1 MPEMALLARVELH
14 TSAKKHSTP
23 NFIFSSATDL
33 RDGEGVLEQPFS
45 FSVMYS
51 KAAEQCRRRRKCAVL
66 QQVYKQCGSFCFGI
80 YVGTS
85 GDVFS

>member
-23 NFIFSSATDL
+23 SFIFSSATDL

-45 FSVMYS
+45 FSVTYN
-51 KAAEQCRRRRKCAVL
+51 KAAEQWRRRKCAVL
-66 QQVYKQCGSFCFGI
+66 QQVYNQCGSFCFGI